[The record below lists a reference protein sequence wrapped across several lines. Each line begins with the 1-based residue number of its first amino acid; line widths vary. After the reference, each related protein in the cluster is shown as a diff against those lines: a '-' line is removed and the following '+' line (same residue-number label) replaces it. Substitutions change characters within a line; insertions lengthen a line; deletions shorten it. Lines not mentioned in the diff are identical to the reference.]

1 MSNITEKEQQFGDAL
16 YKKIEILLPGK
27 IKRCQRIIGMFLDY
41 SDRQII
47 EKSLTNDKLFG
58 ISRRIICIE
67 KHKGVI
73 KIILFKYNYFYY
85 TFVVVF

>member
-1 MSNITEKEQQFGDAL
+1 MSNITEKEQQLGDTL

-47 EKSLTNDKLFG
+47 EKSLEDDKLFKKLVEG
-58 ISRRIICIE
+58 AIICIE
-67 KHKGVI
+67 NHK
-73 KIILFKYNYFYY
+73 KKM
-85 TFVVVF
+85 

>member
-41 SDRQII
+41 PDRQII
-47 EKSLTNDKLFG
+47 EKSLEDDILFKDLVEG
-58 ISRRIICIE
+58 AIICIE
-67 KHKGVI
+67 KHKKKCV
-73 KIILFKYNYFYY
+73 N
-85 TFVVVF
+85 

>member
-1 MSNITEKEQQFGDAL
+1 MSNITEKKQNFGDNL

-47 EKSLTNDKLFG
+47 EKSLEDDKLFKELVEG
-58 ISRRIICIE
+58 AIICIE
-67 KHKGVI
+67 NHK
-73 KIILFKYNYFYY
+73 KNK
-85 TFVVVF
+85 

>member
-1 MSNITEKEQQFGDAL
+1 MSNITEKEQQIGDNL

-47 EKSLTNDKLFG
+47 EKSLEDDKLFKELVEG
-58 ISRRIICIE
+58 AIICIE
-67 KHKGVI
+67 KHK
-73 KIILFKYNYFYY
+73 KNK
-85 TFVVVF
+85 

>member
-1 MSNITEKEQQFGDAL
+1 MSNITEKEQQLGDTL

-47 EKSLTNDKLFG
+47 EKSLEDDKLFKELVEG
-58 ISRRIICIE
+58 AIICIE
-67 KHKGVI
+67 NHK
-73 KIILFKYNYFYY
+73 KNK
-85 TFVVVF
+85 

>member
-47 EKSLTNDKLFG
+47 EKSLTNDKLFKELVEG
-58 ISRRIICIE
+58 AIICIE
-67 KHKGVI
+67 KHKKKV
-73 KIILFKYNYFYY
+73 
-85 TFVVVF
+85 

>member
-41 SDRQII
+41 SDRRII
-47 EKSLTNDKLFG
+47 EKSLEDDKLFKELVEG
-58 ISRRIICIE
+58 AIICIE
-67 KHKGVI
+67 KHKKKCV
-73 KIILFKYNYFYY
+73 N
-85 TFVVVF
+85 